1 LLINIFESLS
11 IIQKIIYK
19 FTLGFHI
26 THQFIIKSKCSMKM
40 IEYVK
45 LILEKVSF
53 ERELFEKELKKGLKL
68 LSFKEIRELRKWCYE
83 RFGSIY
89 RGILNRTFRKNQV
102 TVNV

>member
-1 LLINIFESLS
+1 
-11 IIQKIIYK
+11 
-19 FTLGFHI
+19 
-26 THQFIIKSKCSMKM
+26 MKM

-53 ERELFEKELKKGLKL
+53 EKELFEKELKKGLKL

-89 RGILNRTFRKNQV
+89 RGILNRTFRKTQV
-102 TVNV
+102 IVST